1 MTVDTTQESTLLQS
15 YDINL
20 KFKHDTGKPH
30 EHLSET
36 SNSSKGSWL
45 KNEEIKLSWASRI
58 AHVNKEARISGSSH
72 YPGAMQ
78 DASRQNLRHYLKGFN
93 FKTLKHMTG

>member
-20 KFKHDTGKPH
+20 KFKHNPGKPH

-45 KNEEIKLSWASRI
+45 KNEEIKLSCKGKHTSKNFSLGENI
-58 AHVNKEARISGSSH
+58 KEII
-72 YPGAMQ
+72 YEE
-78 DASRQNLRHYLKGFN
+78 DLLLN
-93 FKTLKHMTG
+93 